1 MFFRSSKKMA
11 VVFAA
16 AIAVT
21 APATSAHAQTTSER
35 NFIATGDSICKKSN
49 ERLADEA
56 LEFERHKLIS
66 RKTASS
72 VTQRVAK
79 PADVA
84 EFVAKF
90 AVKEL
95 QGQIDQLSALKPAKS
110 QEEAFAAAM
119 KEANK
124 GLADM
129 KAKPN
134 EAAFR
139 NPMKKAGKLLS
150 ALGFRACGQT
160 EPSSKS
166 V

>member
-1 MFFRSSKKMA
+1 MSVRSAKKL
-11 VVFAA
+11 VVLLGVSIPLMVRAGEA
-16 AIAVT
+16 N
-21 APATSAHAQTTSER
+21 AQTTSER

-84 EFVAKF
+84 EFVTKF
-90 AVKEL
+90 ALKEL
-95 QGQIDQLSALKPAKS
+95 QGQIDQLGALKPAKS

-119 KEANK
+119 KEAAK

-129 KAKPN
+129 KAKPA

-150 ALGFRACGQT
+150 SMGFKECGQT

-166 V
+166 I